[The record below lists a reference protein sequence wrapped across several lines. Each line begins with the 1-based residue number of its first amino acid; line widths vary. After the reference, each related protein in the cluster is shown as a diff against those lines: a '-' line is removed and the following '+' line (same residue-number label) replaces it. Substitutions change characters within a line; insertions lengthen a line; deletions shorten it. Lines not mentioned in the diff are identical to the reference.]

1 MPKKQSKNFKYLNG
15 EDYENE
21 INSLP
26 QLKKIHK
33 FADDELQ
40 KFDSFALVALNHKD
54 ENSFE
59 DDSGNLCHGT
69 IIMKLG
75 DKEEYE
81 DNKDQMTKDIG
92 SEVTSSDYSTANLG
106 ALITHLVDAH
116 FDNKKEKI
124 AFYQTLGFN
133 TRYED
138 EKFNQQ
144 EILLAAEIEKR
155 LDIIRELATTSYDV
169 SEGIVLLNSIIK
181 SLERWKTVTD
191 DDKKV
196 LEKSR
201 KEFDKRKKNG

>member
-1 MPKKQSKNFKYLNG
+1 MTKKQSKNFKYLDG
-15 EDYENE
+15 EDYENK

-59 DDSGNLCHGT
+59 DDSGNLCRGT
-69 IIMKLG
+69 IITKLG

-81 DNKDQMTKDIG
+81 DNKDRMTKDIG

-106 ALITHLVDAH
+106 ALITQLVDAH
-116 FDNKKEKI
+116 FDSKKEKI
-124 AFYQTLGFN
+124 TFYQTLGLN

-144 EILLAAEIEKR
+144 EVHLAAELEKR
-155 LDIIRELATTSYDV
+155 LDKIRELITTDYDI
-169 SEGIVLLNSIIK
+169 SEGIILLNSTINAI
-181 SLERWKTVTD
+181 ERWQNLTD
-191 DDKKV
+191 DDKKA